1 MKIITSLLAVVVLS
15 GCTATYRAAE
25 LTDKFSDPKA
35 PMIVAM
41 QGNSIDFHDPMGSV
55 KPGELNAFVA
65 RDRTSNRPVFAGF
78 FYHRM
83 ASGTGLA
90 FSGEPKWLSIRAG
103 DEAVFIADGARIVFK
118 AAGGDI
124 DSRVRRGV
132 GYSVES
138 EYIDSAQFTGT
149 VEDLRRVAEAKQIE
163 FKIAGRN
170 GAVSYPRQ
178 GRQFLDSFQPNIRQF
193 YMTEVAP
200 HR

>member
-65 RDRTSNRPVFAGF
+65 RDRANNRPVFAGF

-83 ASGTGLA
+83 ASGTSLV

-124 DSRVRRGV
+124 DSRVRRGA

-138 EYIDSAQFTGT
+138 EYVDSAQFAGT

-163 FKIAGRN
+163 FKINGRN
-170 GAVSYPRQ
+170 GAVAYPRQ
-178 GRQFLDSFQPNIRQF
+178 GRQFLDSFQSNIRQF
-193 YMTEVAP
+193 YATEVAP